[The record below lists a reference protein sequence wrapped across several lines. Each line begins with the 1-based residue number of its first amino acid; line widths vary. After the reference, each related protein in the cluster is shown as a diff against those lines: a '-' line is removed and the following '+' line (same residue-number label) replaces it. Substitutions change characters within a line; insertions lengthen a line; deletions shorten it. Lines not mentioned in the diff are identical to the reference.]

1 MTSVSVFRPCF
12 SPESRMILRA
22 SSPRP
27 WNECGFVRG
36 LNAPP
41 RIQVRPE
48 ARDTFGHFFELLGR
62 LDGARA
68 GENGDLVGAGAQVG
82 NGGYLR
88 FAHTDGVSFMILRMV
103 A

>member
-1 MTSVSVFRPCF
+1 
-12 SPESRMILRA
+12 MILRA

-27 WNECGFVRG
+27 WNECGFVLG
-36 LNAPP
+36 LERAAANPGEA
-41 RIQVRPE
+41 E